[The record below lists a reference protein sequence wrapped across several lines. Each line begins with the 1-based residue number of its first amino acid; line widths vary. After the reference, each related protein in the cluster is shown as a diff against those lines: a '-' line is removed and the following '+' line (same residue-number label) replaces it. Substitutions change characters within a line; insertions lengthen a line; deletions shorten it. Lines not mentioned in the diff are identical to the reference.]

1 MNNESDNKLNE
12 ELAKLP
18 RTIEPARDLW
28 PGIAARIARR
38 SITTWPGTV
47 LNVTAAAAVV
57 AIAVAVTWLIL
68 PMHAPA
74 PGNQSAATTVPANR
88 DIATETV
95 DLLARFTVQ
104 LASDTN
110 LPPKARAALLDNL
123 HMVHADILHTEAALK
138 KYPNDVNL
146 RALLFN
152 LYQQQAQLMNEA
164 QQAQIQTTARTEI

>member
-1 MNNESDNKLNE
+1 MNNGSDDKLDE

-18 RTIEPARDLW
+18 RSIEPARDLW

-38 SITTWPGTV
+38 HSITWPRAI

-57 AIAVAVTWLIL
+57 AVAVAITWLIL
-68 PMHAPA
+68 PMHAPVS
-74 PGNQSAATTVPANR
+74 GSQTAATTVPANR
-88 DIATETV
+88 DIASEAV
-95 DLLARFTVQ
+95 DLLARFTTQ
-104 LASDTN
+104 LASN
-110 LPPKARAALLDNL
+110 SSLPPKARAALLDNL
-123 HMVHADILHTEAALK
+123 RMVNADILHTEAALK